1 MFNGIP
7 GSYTPPE
14 LKTEERELERQ
25 YKLELLRLL
34 ADNPYLKPL
43 IYKEFN
49 CEEEKEVSDQIELDF
64 KEPDRRQD
72 DLFETCINY
81 CNQLTDCNADLLKT
95 LKLLNEIKSPV
106 YDLYFKYILELQNLN
121 KMMTDEF
128 IKIIRKLKNEQQ

>member
-49 CEEEKEVSDQIELDF
+49 CEEEKEVSNQIELDF
-64 KEPDRRQD
+64 KEPNRRQD
-72 DLFETCINY
+72 DLFETCISY
-81 CNQLTDCNADLLKT
+81 CNQLTDCNTDLLKT
-95 LKLLNEIKSPV
+95 LKPLNEINSPV

-121 KMMTDEF
+121 KMMMNEVT
-128 IKIIRKLKNEQQ
+128 KIIKEVESER